1 MRTIRIGSGA
11 GYSGDRIEPAVEL
24 AEKGDIQYLVFEC
37 LGERTV
43 ALAQQAR
50 MKNPDSGYDPLLE
63 ERMRAVLPVCA
74 SQGIRIVTNMGAA
87 NPLAAAR
94 KTAEI
99 ARSLGLSSL
108 KIAAIVG
115 DDVLDA
121 CKERDLPIMEFD
133 GTIKQ
138 LGNRLLSANAYLGA
152 EPIAEALSAGADIV
166 ITGRASDPALFLAPM
181 IHAFGWAMDDWN
193 LLGQGTVA
201 GHLLE
206 CAGQITG
213 GYFADPGYK
222 DIPDLARLGFPIGEV
237 GEDGGLVIT
246 KVKGSGGAVT
256 AQTCKEQLLY
266 EVHDPTQYIQP
277 DVVADFSQVKVEE
290 IAPNRVRVSGGRG
303 TKRTGTLKVSV
314 GYVDSYIGEGQI
326 SYAGPGAL
334 ARGRLALEIVRER
347 LKLTGVAAS
356 ELWFELI
363 GVDSLHGAN
372 LAAKA
377 NEPYEVRV
385 RVTGRTENLREAVR
399 IGNEVETLYTNG
411 PAAGGGAVG
420 VERFDLVAD
429 SDSFAQIF
437 GAAGDAHADLV
448 RLAGARGDLSP
459 VQRVDADQLEPPVA
473 GGDAGEFQPLAND
486 FQRQPPPRQCAGAGI
501 GNLALADIAV
511 DVANR
516 DLQRAGT
523 FCSPSAADPHAVRRD
538 LLDLH
543 LRKIRDHVGLDILRG
558 IVHLVE
564 QLLLAGLRRHRAA
577 GAFDLGDDQAA
588 VFADFADR
596 KAEPRE
602 IGNVLVAGVGEV
614 AAGDLAGA
622 FKQMSGDGALPQ
634 QVPVIHRPAEGVNHR
649 RQKQRGIGGA
659 PGDHDIGA
667 AGERLR
673 DRLGAEIGIGRQ

>member
-63 ERMRAVLPVCA
+63 ERMRAVLPICA
-74 SQGIRIVTNMGAA
+74 SKRIKIVTNMGAA
-87 NPLAAAR
+87 HPVAAAR

-99 ARSLGLSSL
+99 ARSLGLGSL
-108 KIAAIVG
+108 KIAAVIG

-152 EPIAEALSAGADIV
+152 EPIADALTGGADIV

-222 DIPDLARLGFPIGEV
+222 DILDLARLGFPIGEV
-237 GEDGGLVIT
+237 GEDGSLVIT
-246 KVKGSGGAVT
+246 KVAGSGGAVT

-266 EVHDPTQYIQP
+266 EVHDPRRYIQP
-277 DVVADFSQVKVEE
+277 DVVADFSQVKIEE
-290 IAPNRVRVSGGRG
+290 IATDRVRISGGRG
-303 TKRTGTLKVSV
+303 TQRTDTLKVSV
-314 GYVDSYIGEGQI
+314 GYVDGFIGEGQI

-334 ARGRLALEIVRER
+334 ARGRLALDIVRER
-347 LKLTGVAAS
+347 LKLTGVASS
-356 ELWFELI
+356 ELRFELI
-363 GVDSLHGAN
+363 GVDSLHGAEIS
-372 LAAKA
+372 ARA

-385 RVTGRTENLREAVR
+385 RVTGRTENLREAIR

-411 PAAGGGAVG
+411 PAAGGGAFKSARDV
-420 VERFDLVAD
+420 VA
-429 SDSFAQIF
+429 
-437 GAAGDAHADLV
+437 
-448 RLAGARGDLSP
+448 
-459 VQRVDADQLEPPVA
+459 VA
-473 GGDAGEFQPLAND
+473 S
-486 FQRQPPPRQCAGAGI
+486 
-501 GNLALADIAV
+501 V
-511 DVANR
+511 
-516 DLQRAGT
+516 
-523 FCSPSAADPHAVRRD
+523 
-538 LLDLH
+538 LL
-543 LRKIRDHVGLDILRG
+543 
-558 IVHLVE
+558 
-564 QLLLAGLRRHRAA
+564 
-577 GAFDLGDDQAA
+577 
-588 VFADFADR
+588 
-596 KAEPRE
+596 PRE
-602 IGNVLVAGVGEV
+602 LAKPSIRFVG
-614 AAGDLAGA
+614 A
-622 FKQMSGDGALPQ
+622 
-634 QVPVIHRPAEGVNHR
+634 
-649 RQKQRGIGGA
+649 
-659 PGDHDIGA
+659 
-667 AGERLR
+667 
-673 DRLGAEIGIGRQ
+673 

>member
-1 MRTIRIGSGA
+1 MNVDAAGGEGVRKIRIGSGA

-63 ERMRAVLPVCA
+63 ERMRAVLPTCA
-74 SQGIRIVTNMGAA
+74 AKGIKIVTNMGAA
-87 NPLAAAR
+87 NPEAAAR

-99 ARSLGLSSL
+99 ATSLGLSSL
-108 KIAAIVG
+108 KIAAVVG

-121 CKERDLPIMEFD
+121 CKDGDLEIMEFD

-152 EPIAEALSAGADIV
+152 EPMAQALTEGANIV

-222 DIPDLARLGFPIGEV
+222 DISGLARLGFPIGEV
-237 GEDGGLVIT
+237 GEDGSLVIT
-246 KVKGSGGAVT
+246 KVAGSGGAVT
-256 AQTCKEQLLY
+256 TQTCKEQLLY
-266 EVHDPTQYIQP
+266 EVHDPTKYIQP

-290 IAPNRVRVSGGRG
+290 IAADRVRISGGRG
-303 TKRTGTLKVSV
+303 TKRTDTLKVSV
-314 GYVDSYIGEGQI
+314 GYVDSFVGEGQI

-356 ELWFELI
+356 ELRFDLI
-363 GVDSLHGAN
+363 GIDSLHGTAVS
-372 LAAKA
+372 AHA

-385 RVTGRTENLREAVR
+385 RVAGRTENLREAIR

-411 PAAGGGAVG
+411 PAAGGGAFKSARDV
-420 VERFDLVAD
+420 VA
-429 SDSFAQIF
+429 
-437 GAAGDAHADLV
+437 
-448 RLAGARGDLSP
+448 
-459 VQRVDADQLEPPVA
+459 VA
-473 GGDAGEFQPLAND
+473 S
-486 FQRQPPPRQCAGAGI
+486 
-501 GNLALADIAV
+501 V
-511 DVANR
+511 
-516 DLQRAGT
+516 
-523 FCSPSAADPHAVRRD
+523 
-538 LLDLH
+538 LL
-543 LRKIRDHVGLDILRG
+543 
-558 IVHLVE
+558 
-564 QLLLAGLRRHRAA
+564 
-577 GAFDLGDDQAA
+577 
-588 VFADFADR
+588 
-596 KAEPRE
+596 PRE
-602 IGNVLVAGVGEV
+602 LAKPSIRFVGT
-614 AAGDLAGA
+614 
-622 FKQMSGDGALPQ
+622 
-634 QVPVIHRPAEGVNHR
+634 
-649 RQKQRGIGGA
+649 
-659 PGDHDIGA
+659 
-667 AGERLR
+667 
-673 DRLGAEIGIGRQ
+673 